1 MTVWRRT
8 LPLIGLLI
16 SVSASAASAQV
27 VHASGD
33 PAVQTRRGLA
43 LITGDG
49 VRQDVTAGLNLLRA
63 AAQKAHPPALRAL
76 GDVFA
81 AGTLVRKDEVLAV
94 ALYRA
99 AAQRG
104 DGEAKQQLARRSF
117 ALLFRTR
124 LLF

>member
-8 LPLIGLLI
+8 LILIGLLI
-16 SVSASAASAQV
+16 GVTASAASAPV
-27 VHASGD
+27 IRGDDD
-33 PAVQTRRGLA
+33 PAAQTQRGLA
-43 LITGDG
+43 LLTGDG
-49 VRQDVTAGLNLLRA
+49 VRQDVTAGLNLLRT

-81 AGTLVRKDEVLAV
+81 AGTLVRKDEVFAV

-104 DGEAKQQLARRSF
+104 DAEAKLQLARRSF
-117 ALLFRTR
+117 ALLLRTR